1 MRYSSVTFRASDE
14 EKEALRELAK
24 EQGTTVSKL
33 CHNIVREHCLEC
45 DEDED
50 GQILGEADLDAI
62 AEAVAERLNGSTGG
76 GGELPQSQKLDD
88 YIRKAA
94 DKNGLSRAEVI
105 ARLLSYAIHNV
116 SFEADFVSNLTLT
129 TISGITNK
137 L

>member
-33 CHNIVREHCLEC
+33 CGNIVREHCLDC

-50 GQILGEADLDAI
+50 GQILGEADLEAI

-76 GGELPQSQKLDD
+76 GGELPQSQKLED
-88 YIRKAA
+88 YIRKATEA
-94 DKNGLSRAEVI
+94 NQLSREEVI
-105 ARLLSYAIHNV
+105 ARLLSYAIQNV
-116 SFEADFVSNLTLT
+116 RFASDTVTDLLYT
-129 TISGITNK
+129 TIGGIKNK